1 MVSVFMVFVN
11 SNHSA
16 CVSTA
21 PSKSLLEFDHACM
34 LLVFSLHHWCW
45 LLNLEFCLVIE
56 FQFVSKNLLE

>member
-1 MVSVFMVFVN
+1 MVSVFHGFVN

-34 LLVFSLHHWCW
+34 LLVFSLHHWCR
-45 LLNLEFCLVIE
+45 LLNLEFCLVTE
-56 FQFVSKNLLE
+56 FQFVSKNLLK